1 MLSRPL
7 CVLALVLPLPAA
19 AAGPFQPPQGCT
31 TTMTVQARAC
41 RVSNHYTCTAD
52 VPGDKWRAD
61 FDQEGMFFLSR
72 TDIES
77 QWVESFD
84 LNPTVR
90 QTLDPGA
97 SDPASFTELLGGS
110 DTFAFGLT
118 RDDGEETDVT
128 GFDRLTG
135 KTVVIDGI
143 TLQETEFEFTESDRS
158 GAVLRRSKGFEYVN
172 ADWRL
177 FFAGPSEWDDGTGY
191 VPIDGSPLQFVFPGE
206 PGFGATQPLFD
217 CDPVL
222 SGLPHSRPVL

>member
-31 TTMTVQARAC
+31 TTMTVRARAC

-143 TLQETEFEFTESDRS
+143 TLQETEFKFTESDRS